1 MSEKV
6 KKEEVQEEV
15 EADKEVETP
24 ETETTSE
31 QPEEPKEKTLE
42 EQLAEAQ
49 AEVAECKDQML
60 RAVAESENFKK
71 RMMREHSA
79 TLKYAGEHIFKEVL
93 PAVDNLERA
102 VNQGIVEGATAE
114 QNLKAL
120 QEGVELTL
128 KSLLA
133 TLEKFEVKAI
143 DSLGKPFDPVI
154 QEALTMEPSDEVPAN
169 HVTNEYEKGYY
180 YKDRLLR
187 AAKVIVSSG
196 SGGE

>member
-15 EADKEVETP
+15 ETNEEIDTP
-24 ETETTSE
+24 ETEAASE
-31 QPEEPKEKTLE
+31 QPEAPKEKTLE
-42 EQLAEAQ
+42 EQLVEAQ
-49 AEVAECKDQML
+49 AEIEDCKDQML

-102 VNQGIVEGATAE
+102 VNQGVVEGATAE
-114 QNLKAL
+114 QNLQAL

-143 DSLGKPFDPVI
+143 DSLGKPFDPVNH
-154 QEALTMEPSDEVPAN
+154 EALTMEPSDELPAN

-187 AAKVIVSSG
+187 AAKVVVSSG